1 MSFRERWK
9 GGPFG
14 SLRKTVESEIAQHRR
29 TNATLVSARPPL
41 RMRVLQTALGERGL
55 LRILVFYAL
64 LVIALACLEVI
75 LTSRYPALI
84 PSWTNAPNLNPFLKD
99 IASYFLAAQVTVIG
113 LLFPIAVALVTLIV
127 QREDAS
133 STNSDVQVYYS
144 ETLAYRVGASGIALS
159 IVLSVQ
165 LLWPAQFIALR
176 LGLGTPT
183 GLFKILLTAFHLTW
197 LVANLAALWH
207 FLVTSLS
214 FMRPVERA
222 LLRRR
227 YAANVAIPRDLTQRL
242 MVALYTNAA
251 STVLQRQNAVGD
263 DEGSS
268 LLFGSDLGKWGEVEI
283 AKASAVSRVL
293 HDVWIRPLGWA
304 VRRWLERCASMPRD
318 EQARDSKPTLIFVPD
333 VRRSLR
339 APGVICRRRGGTPL
353 SQLEKFVIK
362 QCFRFRNE
370 QQ

>member
-1 MSFRERWK
+1 MSLEDRWK
-9 GGPFG
+9 GGVLG
-14 SLRKTVESEIAQHRR
+14 SLRKTVEREVAQHRR
-29 TNATLVSARPPL
+29 TNAALVNARPPL
-41 RMRVLQTALGERGL
+41 RMRVLRAALGERGL

-64 LVIALACLEVI
+64 LVFALIYLEII
-75 LTSRYPALI
+75 LTSSYPGLI
-84 PSWTNAPNLNPFLKD
+84 PSWANGSNLDLFLRD
-99 IASYFLAAQVTVIG
+99 IASYFLTAQVTVIG

-165 LLWPAQFIALR
+165 LLWPAQFVALR

-183 GLFKILLTAFHLTW
+183 GLFKILLTTFHLTW

-227 YAANVAIPRDLTQRL
+227 FAANVAIPKDLSERL

-251 STVLQRQNAVGD
+251 STILQRQDAVE
-263 DEGSS
+263 DEDPS
-268 LLFGSDLGKWGEVEI
+268 LFFGSYLDDWGEVEI
-283 AKASAVSRVL
+283 ASSGAANRVL
-293 HDVWIRPLGWA
+293 YDVWMRPLGWA
-304 VRRWLERCASMPRD
+304 VRRWLRRCASMPHG
-318 EQARDSKPTLIFVPD
+318 EQPDSRPTLVFVPD
-333 VRRSLR
+333 LRRSLDQ
-339 APGVICRRRGGTPL
+339 PGVICRRRNGTPL
-353 SQLEKFVIK
+353 SKAEKFVIK
-362 QCFRFRNE
+362 QCFRFRKDK
-370 QQ
+370 Q